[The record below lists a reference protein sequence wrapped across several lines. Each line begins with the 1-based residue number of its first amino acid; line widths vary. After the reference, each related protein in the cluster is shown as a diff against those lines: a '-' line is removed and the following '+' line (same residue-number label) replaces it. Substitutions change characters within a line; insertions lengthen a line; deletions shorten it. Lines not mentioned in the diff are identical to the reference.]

1 MIPIGL
7 TSAAAKA
14 REQRR
19 GAQFVLRQELSESLK
34 EAMKAKDRCATSTI
48 RLILAALKDRD
59 IAARTQGSDEKLSD
73 DQILEVL
80 QKMVRQRRD
89 SIEMFAKGG
98 RQDLVARESREIEII
113 EEFLPKPL
121 SATESADAV
130 QEVISELGA
139 SSIKEMGQVMGELK
153 RRHAGRMDFAKASAL
168 VKDALG

>member
-1 MIPIGL
+1 M
-7 TSAAAKA
+7 
-14 REQRR
+14 
-19 GAQFVLRQELSESLK
+19 LRQELNDSLK
-34 EAMKAKDRCATSTI
+34 EAMKAKDGCATSTI

-89 SIEMFAKGG
+89 SIEMYAKGG
-98 RQDLVARESREIEII
+98 RQDLVDRESREIEII
-113 EEFLPKPL
+113 EGFLPRPL
-121 SATESADAV
+121 SDAESLDAV
-130 QEVISELGA
+130 REVISELGA

-168 VKDALG
+168 VKEALG

>member
-1 MIPIGL
+1 
-7 TSAAAKA
+7 
-14 REQRR
+14 
-19 GAQFVLRQELSESLK
+19 VLRQELSESLK

-98 RQDLVARESREIEII
+98 RQDLVDRESREIEII
-113 EEFLPKPL
+113 EGFLPKPL

-153 RRHAGRMDFAKASAL
+153 RRHAGHMDFAKASAL